1 MEKLDHLLEK
11 LVARG
16 HRGMRLGLERTIA
29 ACRALGDPQRGLRCV
44 HVAGTNGKGSV
55 CAMVERIAR
64 TAGKRTGLYTSPHL
78 IRFGERIRLDGV
90 PVDDEAF
97 GTALERVLRDAP
109 EELTFFETLTLAAFV
124 VFRDA
129 AVDVAVLEVGLGG
142 RLDATNVIEDPLA
155 TAVVSITRGQG
166 GKWLEHADFLGDDVA
181 TIAREKA
188 GIFKRGVPAVLGP
201 LPDVA
206 RAAVLD
212 VARSVGAAPMWELRP
227 GPRVI
232 TGVAGDAWPHPVTLD
247 PSSGLVVM
255 PGGQRLELSP
265 GLAGPHQLENAAV
278 AAALAWAAGPNVA
291 SDPAIIARGIA
302 ETTWPGRLE
311 RFDVDGRE
319 VWLDCAHNVE
329 GAEALDAALDGV
341 LQNRNATLLFGALAD
356 KAWEPMIRLLGPRFS
371 RRVYTSPP
379 GRLATPPARLA
390 EVLAGETIDAPAAA
404 LRRSIDVTPPGEVL
418 VVAGSIYLVGQVR
431 SVLQGQD
438 SDPAMGL

>member
-1 MEKLDHLLEK
+1 MDKLDHLLEK

-16 HRGMRLGLERTIA
+16 HRGMRLGLDRTIA
-29 ACRALGDPQRGLRCV
+29 ACRALGDPQRDLRCV

-64 TAGKRTGLYTSPHL
+64 ASGKRTGLYTSPHL
-78 IRFGERIRLDGV
+78 IRFNERIRLDGM
-90 PVDDEAF
+90 PAGDEAF
-97 GTALERVLRDAP
+97 GAALERVLRDAP

-155 TAVVSITRGQG
+155 TAVVSITRGQN

-201 LPDVA
+201 LPDAA

-212 VARSVGAAPMWELRP
+212 VAGSVGAAPIWE
-227 GPRVI
+227 
-232 TGVAGDAWPHPVTLD
+232 VAVD
-247 PSSGLVVM
+247 PAARAVAMPDGTRLV
-255 PGGQRLELSP
+255 LSP
-265 GLAGPHQLENAAV
+265 VLAGPHQLENAAV
-278 AAALAWAAGPNVA
+278 AALLAFAAGSAVA

-302 ETTWPGRLE
+302 ETVWPGRLE

-329 GAEALDAALDGV
+329 GAEALASALDGV

-356 KAWEPMIRLLGPRFS
+356 KAWEPMIRVLGPRFA

-379 GRLATPPARLA
+379 GRLATPPVRLA
-390 EVLAGETIDAPAAA
+390 EILAGETIDAPVDA
-404 LRRSIDVTPPGEVL
+404 LRRSIDVTPRGEVL
-418 VVAGSIYLVGQVR
+418 VVAGSMYLVGQVR
-431 SVLQGQD
+431 SVLCGTD